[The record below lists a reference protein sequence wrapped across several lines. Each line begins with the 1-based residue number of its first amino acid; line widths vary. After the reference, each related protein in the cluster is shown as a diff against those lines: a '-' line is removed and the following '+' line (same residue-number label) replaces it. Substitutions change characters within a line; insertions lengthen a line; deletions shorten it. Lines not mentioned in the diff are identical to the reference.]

1 MSKMRW
7 QSIAAAAAVILSMG
21 GAAVSVPASAAETAA
36 VSIEAAA
43 ISDAASHNFTT
54 QGLNSEYFSISGNLA
69 TGKGTANYA
78 GQTLTQCLKM
88 ESATSITFS
97 TTGNATMT
105 LAILEGSTLVI
116 DGAKHNLDGSGTL
129 TVQLGAGSHSIAK
142 GSGSSYL
149 FYIDIKGE
157 GSSPAVTTAAPTPA
171 EPQQTTA
178 AQGGTPVIA
187 PVAGAVYCSPNGSG
201 SGASANDP
209 TSLLNAISA
218 AKAGTTI
225 YCLAGTYKLSE
236 TVDIKENQSGSS
248 GKYIT
253 LSVAPGVAPSGAVF
267 DFSAQKTADTAR
279 GFILEGSYWH
289 FYGVKIQYAGDN
301 GMLLAG
307 DNNIIEYCEFFHN
320 QDTGLQ
326 VSRYNGSYASV
337 SEWPSNNIILNCSSH
352 DNCDDATM
360 ENADGFAAKLT
371 CGQGNVF
378 DGCMAYNNSDDGWDL
393 YAKEA
398 TGPIGVVTL
407 QNCIAFRNGFTS
419 DGRGYGDCDGNGFK
433 LGGGGVGSA
442 HIVKNC
448 LAFENL
454 NCGFTDNNNP
464 KLGSLTSCTAYNN
477 GIGGKGKANY
487 MVYRCTGTVTKFD
500 KIISYTNTSKVS
512 QTKAAGIKLS
522 NDKFVGSASN
532 TIYYNG
538 KYYYVKNATTL
549 GNGSK
554 LGDTVSLGDGDFKS
568 LSVAPMGT
576 DFHKAWRNANGS
588 VKTGGFAETS
598 GTYGSI
604 GYHMDGGYASVIQP
618 SGAPTAPAQTEP
630 PVTTTAATTTTTVT
644 TAATTTTAAATTT
657 TANAATAVTTTQTTA
672 AAATTAAVTTTAAE
686 SATTTTTT
694 AAAAATT
701 VTSSAPAETTTTE
714 TVPAS
719 AVLRGDADTSG
730 EVDISDV
737 VLIARVAAEDSEVT
751 ISAEGKRNADVNG
764 NGRTDL
770 DDATMILKYIA
781 RLITAL

>member
-1 MSKMRW
+1 MKKMRL
-7 QSIAAAAAVILSMG
+7 QSIAACAAVILSMG

-36 VSIEAAA
+36 VIAAETP
-43 ISDAASHNFTT
+43 ISGAVSHNFTT
-54 QGLNSEYFSISGNLA
+54 QGLNSEYFTISGNLA
-69 TGKGTANYA
+69 TGKGTASYA

-97 TTGNATMT
+97 TAGNATMT
-105 LAILEGSTLVI
+105 LVILEGSTLKI
-116 DGAKHNLDGSGTL
+116 DGAKYDLDGSGTL
-129 TVQLGAGSHSIAK
+129 TVQIGAGSHSIAK

-149 FYIDIKGE
+149 FYIDIKGD

-178 AQGGTPVIA
+178 AQGGTPVITPA
-187 PVAGAVYCSPNGSG
+187 AGAVYCSPNGSG
-201 SGASANDP
+201 SGASASDP
-209 TSLLNAISA
+209 TSLLNAIGS

-225 YCLAGTYKLSE
+225 YCLAGTYKLSD
-236 TVDIKENQSGSS
+236 TIDIKENQSGSS

-326 VSRYNGSYASV
+326 VSRFNGSYSSV
-337 SEWPSNNIILNCSSH
+337 ADWPTNNIILNCSSH

-371 CGQGNVF
+371 CGEGNVF

-398 TGPIGVVTL
+398 TGPIGVVTI

-500 KIISYTNTSKVS
+500 KVLSYTNTGKVS
-512 QTKAAGIKLS
+512 QTKAPGIKLS

-549 GNGSK
+549 ANGSK
-554 LGDTVSLGDGDFKS
+554 LGDVVSLGDGDFKS
-568 LSVAPMGT
+568 LSVAAMGT
-576 DFHKAWRNANGS
+576 DFHKTWRNSDGS
-588 VKTGGFAETS
+588 VKTGGFAETN
-598 GTYGSI
+598 GTYNAI
-604 GYHMDGGYASVIQP
+604 GYHMDGGYQSVIQP
-618 SGAPTAPAQTEP
+618 SGAPTAPAETQP
-630 PVTTTAATTTTTVT
+630 PVTTTTTETTTVTTTTTTETTTTTTTTTTTEATATTEETTTVTAATETQHETTTTVT
-644 TAATTTTAAATTT
+644 TTAGTETT
-657 TANAATAVTTTQTTA
+657 
-672 AAATTAAVTTTAAE
+672 E
-686 SATTTTTT
+686 
-694 AAAAATT
+694 
-701 VTSSAPAETTTTE
+701 APAETTTDA
-714 TVPAS
+714 PAE
-719 AVLRGDADTSG
+719 VTLRGDSDCSG
-730 EVDISDV
+730 NVDISDV
-737 VLIARVAAEDSEVT
+737 VLIARIAAEDSSVVIT
-751 ISAEGKRNADVNG
+751 NAGKRNADVNG
-764 NGRTDL
+764 NGMTDL
-770 DDATMILKYIA
+770 DDAMRILKYIA
-781 RLITAL
+781 RLITEL